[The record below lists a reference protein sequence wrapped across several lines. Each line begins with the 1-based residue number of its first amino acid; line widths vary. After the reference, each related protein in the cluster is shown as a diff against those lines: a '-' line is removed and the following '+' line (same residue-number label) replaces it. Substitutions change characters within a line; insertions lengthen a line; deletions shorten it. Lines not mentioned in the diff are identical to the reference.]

1 MLFMVWLRLGS
12 TCIKETIRE
21 TAKSI
26 ASISNGLFKRWQE
39 REKTQG
45 PQKKKNKKKD
55 QHRKQYIFVKIIN
68 SINWILKRCFYFNI
82 TE

>member
-45 PQKKKNKKKD
+45 PQKKKTRKKINTENN
-55 QHRKQYIFVKIIN
+55 IFSWKLLIQLIE
-68 SINWILKRCFYFNI
+68 S
-82 TE
+82 